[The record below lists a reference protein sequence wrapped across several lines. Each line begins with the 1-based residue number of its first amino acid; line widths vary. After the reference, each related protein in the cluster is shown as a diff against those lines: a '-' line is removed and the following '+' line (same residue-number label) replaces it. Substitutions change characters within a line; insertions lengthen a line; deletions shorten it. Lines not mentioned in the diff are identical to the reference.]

1 MRSVSKHDL
10 ENISP
15 RERNARGH
23 KTYGVLIV
31 SCATAAAT
39 KARITK
45 NLIFGKARHWTVVND
60 GQD

>member
-10 ENISP
+10 ENIS
-15 RERNARGH
+15 RGEERQRAQ
-23 KTYGVLIV
+23 TYGVLIV